1 MITQT
6 PNTFQKLNFK
16 KQKAKYHCSKI
27 IFSLYLFPLSFRILF
42 RCPLTFVFC
51 LVVFG
56 FCPLIK
62 AQPPKI
68 IQQHIY
74 GGGASERLYAIEQ
87 TADGGFIASGNTNS
101 YIGDGDITDPIKL
114 ALGQVMTDPNN
125 DCWVIKLDVNYKIQW
140 ERVFGANGFDGGLA
154 VKQTPDGA
162 YIVAGYLSSSGG
174 DNSGVHPSHNGGT
187 TKDALVTKLNPDG
200 STAWIKLM
208 GGGGDDQFEKIEI
221 MSDGGILLCGI
232 TNSNDGDIP
241 SNLYHDTP
249 FDNNYGDAW
258 LVKLDANGN
267 LLWQKVIG
275 GENKDAFT
283 GMDKTTDGNYILGG
297 YTNSNAGD
305 LKGVQFGYDRK
316 AWIVKISPEGKIL
329 WQHVAGKTVNNIET
343 RPYSILTSRN
353 GDFYLGG
360 VSAQDYASNMD
371 FFLAKF
377 NSSGEF
383 KWAKTYG
390 GSGDDWARSLIHASS
405 DDGVFISG
413 YTITPNDGDV
423 TGYHADH
430 DAWILHCDT
439 SGNIA
444 QKRVV
449 GGTLY
454 DYFWNSCNTSDGR
467 AIFAGYTKS
476 SDFDLTGIAKRGD
489 LDGWIVELD
498 WGDSNNTVCQNDTV
512 RQTRSVC
519 SINQVFND
527 TVILKKLQGCFTYI
541 ITQSVVSNKKDTI
554 RVSDVLCNPISNKL
568 IDTLNLTS
576 IGGCDSTVIVSHA
589 IKRTGTPCADGNS
602 NTINSVLQTDCSCKG
617 DKNPN
622 PISDLSISLSA
633 SPTTYKNWTT
643 NTFTTVVKNVG
654 STDFTNIVVSFP
666 YPKATV
672 DGGASTI
679 STGVWLEYCNAML
692 CYEWRIPLLKSSD
705 SAVFIQPL
713 FVLQPDGNII
723 ATAFIKNSFPDD
735 TILGNNA
742 STIELKSY
750 QPTIVGSEILFRNN
764 QNQNLSMHLFPQP
777 VKDLFYVALNTK
789 INENIVFSCLDA
801 LGRILWTEIK
811 MATSKDEVFEF
822 NLSQSATG
830 VYFLQARLMDGSVMT
845 EKIIKN

>member
-1 MITQT
+1 M
-6 PNTFQKLNFK
+6 LNLTEYK
-16 KQKAKYHCSKI
+16 IQRAKSKEQNEKSKI
-27 IFSLYLFPLSFRILF
+27 QKIILSLYLLPFASRTFALCSLP
-42 RCPLTFVFC
+42 FVFC
-51 LVVFG
+51 ILLFG
-56 FCPLIK
+56 FCPLII
-62 AQPPKI
+62 AQTPKI

-101 YIGDGDITDPIKL
+101 YIEDGDITDSIKV
-114 ALGQVMTDPNN
+114 ALGQIMTDPNN
-125 DCWVIKLDVNYKIQW
+125 DCWVIKLDSNYKIQW

-154 VKQTPDGA
+154 VKQTPTGA
-162 YIVAGYLSSSGG
+162 YIVAGYLSSFGG

-221 MSDGGILLCGI
+221 MPDGGILLCGS
-232 TNSNDGDIP
+232 TNSNDGDVP
-241 SNLYHDTP
+241 PNLYHDIP

-258 LVKLDANGN
+258 LVKLDPNGN

-283 GMDKTTDGNYILGG
+283 GMDKTTDGNYILSG
-297 YTNSNAGD
+297 YTNSNVGD
-305 LKGVQFGYDRK
+305 LKGVQFNYDRK
-316 AWIVKISPEGKIL
+316 AWIVKITPDGNIL
-329 WQHVAGKTVNNIET
+329 WQHVVGKTVNNIET
-343 RPYSILTSRN
+343 RPYSILTSRS
-353 GDFYLGG
+353 GDFYIGG
-360 VSAQDYASNMD
+360 VSAQDYSSTMD

-377 NSSGEF
+377 NSAGEF

-390 GSGDDWARSLIHASS
+390 GSGDDWARSLIHSTS

-423 TGYHADH
+423 SGYHADH

-439 SGNIA
+439 SGNIV

-498 WGDSNNTVCQNDTV
+498 WGNIITTVCQNDTV
-512 RQTRSVC
+512 RQTRNVC
-519 SINQVFND
+519 SLNQVFTD
-527 TVILKKLQGCFTYI
+527 SIATKKTDGCFTYT
-541 ITQSVVSNKKDTI
+541 ITQRTVSNKKDSLRI
-554 RVSDVLCNPISNKL
+554 SDVLCNPISNNL
-568 IDTLNLTS
+568 IDTLNLKS
-576 IGGCDSTVIVSHA
+576 VGGCDSTVIVTHTL
-589 IKRTGTPCADGNS
+589 KRTGTSCDDGNP
-602 NTINSVLQTDCSCKG
+602 NTINDVLQTDCSCKG

-622 PISDLSISLSA
+622 SSNDLSITLTA
-633 SPTTYKNWTT
+633 SPNTYKNWTV
-643 NTFTTVVKNVG
+643 NTFTTTVRNLG

-672 DGGASTI
+672 DGGSSTI
-679 STGVWLEYCNAML
+679 STGRWLEYCNAML
-692 CYEWRIPLLKSSD
+692 CYEWRIPLIKSGD
-705 SAVFIQPL
+705 SAVFVQPL
-713 FVLQPDGNII
+713 FVLQPDGSII
-723 ATAFIKNSFPDD
+723 GTASIKSSVPNN
-735 TILGNNA
+735 TILINNT
-742 STIELKSY
+742 STVVLKIN
-750 QPTIVGSEILFRNN
+750 QPIIIGANIALSKN
-764 QNQNLSMHLFPQP
+764 QNSSFNGRIFPQP
-777 VKDLFYVALNTK
+777 VKDLFYVAINSR
-789 INENIVFSCLDA
+789 INESIVFSCFDA
-801 LGRILWTEIK
+801 LGRTLWTENK
-811 MATSKDEVFEF
+811 TSSNDDVFEF
-822 NLSQSATG
+822 NLSSASSG
-830 VYFLQARLMDGSVMT
+830 IYFLQARLNDGSVMT